1 MNFKIIA
8 TLTFKQIKLYMYF
21 FPKIMCLLSI
31 DNLLL
36 ETENELLINNF
47 GGGVMSVVHV
57 RRF

>member
-8 TLTFKQIKLYMYF
+8 TLTFKQNCTCTF

>member
-1 MNFKIIA
+1 
-8 TLTFKQIKLYMYF
+8 
-21 FPKIMCLLSI
+21 MCLLSI